1 MLSRT
6 VLRCLLSSM
15 CIYTY
20 KKRLINRRSL
30 SSSTHSLFWSIWSFW
45 LSEGATEKRTDAFL
59 LLLQIME
66 ENLYDSKLN
75 IVIDHGLQSTKNKIW
90 MNMSVGWL
98 KWTYSPLDE
107 RMMMNKS
114 FVVVVVFF
122 SSSRCMYVCVFV
134 CVDLFWRTR
143 EKERQR
149 ERKIVHSLV
158 LSINVA
164 SMQTWR
170 KRRGKREREK
180 KKKHYVLFSI
190 LPKDRSID
198 RQ

>member
-149 ERKIVHSLV
+149 EREKSFIHSFFR
-158 LSINVA
+158 
-164 SMQTWR
+164 SMSLPCR
-170 KRRGKREREK
+170 HEEREGEREK